1 MQKAYVRTNW
11 ENYPSDKTPLNEYE
25 LNRADKAIDEIDN
38 RVIVLDSTKFDKT
51 SAGTMVQ
58 NIQFDEATG
67 VFTITYFSGAVKR
80 IDTNIEKI
88 AVNFDYDVST
98 QRIILTLDDGT
109 VKYIDLS
116 ALVTQYEFL
125 DNGTIT
131 FSVDSA
137 GRISAAVKKAGITE
151 DMLQPDFL
159 ADIKVQAAAASKS
172 ATDAA
177 ASAVKSESSAVAAAA
192 SETAAKKSETAAKEA
207 LANCNNSADAAAESA
222 TDAHDSERAA
232 YDSEQAAKLSENAA
246 AASEESAASSE
257 VNAAL
262 SEKNAATSSASAA
275 SSSSTAK
282 SSAVAAESFAHGG
295 TDSRTNENIDNA
307 EYYYRQSKAIAE
319 GFKGALRPMGTKKF
333 ADLPAASEATEGD
346 MYNISDEFTTTAD
359 FEEGA
364 GNVIPAGANVYLTV
378 NNLWDIMAGTPV
390 TSVNGERGN
399 VVIDK
404 AAVGLGAVPNVATN
418 DQRPTFTQTDARAN
432 IVSSEKLTTIFG
444 KIAKWF
450 NDLKNVAFT
459 GSYKDLIDKPSVDTA
474 LSTASTNAVQ
484 NKAVA
489 SIVYGDEIS
498 TNDDWDNI
506 TIGYHVVNGGSQYPW
521 SADKHAPVGA
531 WGWGY
536 VIAWVYGTCGY
547 QIYITASSRKMY
559 IRSRYGSNWTGW
571 GEYDNIDTVF
581 DGAINVYS
589 YTSANPYITKSDG
602 YLTAAINGYAGQF
615 LRMRIED
622 KNGNGVDEIMFSDGV
637 SGYANFRNIY
647 VPRGMRIYKAAE
659 QLVTGSAST
668 AVFRQFSRT

>member
-1 MQKAYVRTNW
+1 MRKAYSRINW
-11 ENYPSDKTPLNEYE
+11 KNYPSDKTPLNETN
-25 LNRADKAIDEIDN
+25 LNRIDSALEDVDN
-38 RVIVLDSTKFDKT
+38 RVITLDSTKLDKT

-125 DNGTIT
+125 DNDTIT

-137 GRISAAVKKAGITE
+137 GRISATVKKAGITE

-177 ASAVKSESSAVAAAA
+177 ASAVKSESSAVAASA
-192 SETAAKKSETAAKEA
+192 SETAAKKSETASKEA

-232 YDSEQAAKLSENAA
+232 YDSEKAAKLSENAA

-295 TDSRTNENIDNA
+295 TDTRTNENIDNA

-319 GFKGALRPMGTKKF
+319 GFKGALRPMGTKQF

-364 GNVIPAGANVYLTV
+364 GNVIPAGSNIYLTI
-378 NNLWDIMAGTPV
+378 NKLWDIMAGTPV

-404 AAVGLGAVPNVATN
+404 EAVGLGAVPNVSTN
-418 DQRPTFTQTDARAN
+418 DQRPTFAQADARAN

-506 TIGYHVVNGGSQYPW
+506 TTGYHVVNGGSQYPW

-571 GEYDNIDTVF
+571 GEYDKIDAAF
-581 DGAINVYS
+581 DGAIDIS
-589 YTSANPYITKSDG
+589 AYTSTAPYTTQSDG
-602 YLTAAINGYAGQF
+602 YLTMTINGYAGQY
-615 LRMRIED
+615 LQMSMRD
-622 KNGNGVDEIMFSDGV
+622 KNGTEVDEIIFPDG
-637 SGYANFRNIY
+637 SNGYGCSRNVY
-647 VPRGMRIYKAAE
+647 VPKGMRVYKKAGN
-659 QLVTGSAST
+659 LVTGGISS
-668 AVFRQFSRT
+668 AVFRPFNRT

>member
-1 MQKAYVRTNW
+1 MQKAYSRIDW
-11 ENYPSDKTPLNEYE
+11 ENYPSNKTPLNETN
-25 LNRADKAIDEIDN
+25 LNRIDSALEDVDN
-38 RVIVLDSTKFDKT
+38 RVITLDSIKLDKT

-116 ALVTQYEFL
+116 ALVTQYEFI
-125 DNGTIT
+125 DNETIT
-131 FSVDSA
+131 FSVNPD
-137 GRISAAVKKAGITE
+137 GKISAAVKKSGITE
-151 DMLQPDFL
+151 DMLQPNFL
-159 ADIKVQAAAASKS
+159 ADVKVQAAAASKS

-177 ASAVKSESSAVAAAA
+177 ASAVKSESGAVAAAA
-192 SETAAKKSETAAKEA
+192 SETAAKKSETASKEA
-207 LANCNNSADAAAESA
+207 LANCNDAADSAAESA
-222 TDAHDSERAA
+222 TDARDSERAA
-232 YDSEQAAKLSENAA
+232 YDSEQAAKQSENAA
-246 AASEESAASSE
+246 AASEESAAESE
-257 VNAAL
+257 VKAGL
-262 SEKNAATSSASAA
+262 SEKNAAASSASASA
-275 SSSSTAK
+275 SSSTAK
-282 SSAVAAESFAHGG
+282 TYAIAAESYAHGG

-319 GFKGALRPMGTKKF
+319 GFKGALRPMGTKQF

-364 GNVIPAGANVYLTV
+364 GNVIPAGANVYLTA
-378 NNLWDIMAGTPV
+378 NRLWDIMAGTPV

-399 VVIDK
+399 VVVDK
-404 AAVGLGAVPNVATN
+404 ESVGLGNVPNVTTD
-418 DQRPTFTQTDARAN
+418 DQRPTFTPAASRAN
-432 IVSSEKLTTIFG
+432 IVSSEKMTTIFG

-459 GSYKDLIDKPSVDTA
+459 GSYKDLIDKPSVDAA
-474 LSTASTNAVQ
+474 LSTESTNAVQ

-489 SIVYGDEIS
+489 SIAYGNEVS

-506 TIGYHVVNGGSQYPW
+506 TMGCHVVNGGSQYPW
-521 SADKHAPVGA
+521 SSDKHAPVGA

-571 GEYDNIDTVF
+571 GEYDKIDAVF
-581 DGAINVYS
+581 DGGIDVS
-589 YTSANPYITKSDG
+589 TYTSAAPYTTRSDG
-602 YLTAAINGYAGQF
+602 YLTMTINGYAGQF
-615 LRMRIED
+615 LQMSMRD
-622 KNGNGVDEIMFSDGV
+622 KNGIEVDEIIFPDG
-637 SGYANFRNIY
+637 SNGYGCSRNVY
-647 VPRGMRIYKAAE
+647 VPKGMRVYKKAGN
-659 QLVTGSAST
+659 LVTGGISS
-668 AVFRQFSRT
+668 AVFRPFNRT

>member
-1 MQKAYVRTNW
+1 MQKAYRRINW
-11 ENYPSDKTPLNEYE
+11 KNYPSDKTPLNETN
-25 LNRADKAIDEIDN
+25 LNRIDSALEDVDN
-38 RVIVLDSTKFDKT
+38 RVITLDSTKLDKT

-67 VFTITYFSGAVKR
+67 VFTITYFSGSVKR

-98 QRIILTLDDGT
+98 QRIILTLDDST

-125 DNGTIT
+125 DNDTIT

-192 SETAAKKSETAAKEA
+192 SETAAKKSETASKEA

-295 TDSRTNENIDNA
+295 TDTRTNENIDNA

-319 GFKGALRPMGTKKF
+319 GFKGALRPMGTKQF

-418 DQRPTFTQTDARAN
+418 DQRPTFTQADSRAN
-432 IVSSEKLTTIFG
+432 IVSNEKMTTIFG
-444 KIAKWF
+444 KIARWF

>member
-1 MQKAYVRTNW
+1 MQKAYVRVNW

-125 DNGTIT
+125 DNDTIT

-192 SETAAKKSETAAKEA
+192 SETAAKKSEAASKEA

-295 TDSRTNENIDNA
+295 TDTRTNENIDNA

-319 GFKGALRPMGTKKF
+319 GFKGALRPMGTKQF

-364 GNVIPAGANVYLTV
+364 GNVIPAGANVYLTA
-378 NNLWDIMAGTPV
+378 NRLWDIMAGTPV

-399 VVIDK
+399 VVVDK
-404 AAVGLGAVPNVATN
+404 ESVGLGNVPNVTTD
-418 DQRPTFTQTDARAN
+418 DQRPTFTPAASREN
-432 IVSSEKLTTIFG
+432 IVSSEKITTIFG

-450 NDLKNVAFT
+450 SDLKAVAFT
-459 GSYKDLIDKPSVDTA
+459 GSYNDLSNKPSIDAA
-474 LSTASTNAVQ
+474 LSTASANAIQ

-489 SIVYGDEIS
+489 SLVYGKIVS
-498 TNDDWDNI
+498 ANDDWNDI
-506 TIGYHVVNGGSQYPW
+506 TIGYNLANGNW

-531 WGWGY
+531 FRRGY
-536 VIAWVYGTCGY
+536 IFTYMLNNFGY
-547 QIYITASSRKMY
+547 QIYITANNRNIY
-559 IRSRYGSNWTGW
+559 IRNTFNSEWSEWEECNAPNVSFGTAQNVFTYTASNAYLTQ
-571 GEYDNIDTVF
+571 
-581 DGAINVYS
+581 
-589 YTSANPYITKSDG
+589 SDG
-602 YLTAAINGYAGQF
+602 YLAISTSGHSGQF
-615 LRMRIED
+615 VIMTIRD
-622 KNGNGVDEIMFSDGV
+622 KNDVEVDETVFPDSTNLLGNSKAV
-637 SGYANFRNIY
+637 Y
-647 VPRGMRIYKAAE
+647 VPKGMYIYNKDYKA
-659 QLVTGSAST
+659 VTDGALT
-668 AVFRQFSRT
+668 AVFRPFNRE

>member
-1 MQKAYVRTNW
+1 MQKAYVRVNW

-125 DNGTIT
+125 DNDTIT

-192 SETAAKKSETAAKEA
+192 SETAAKKSEAASKEA

-295 TDSRTNENIDNA
+295 TDTRTNENIDNA

-319 GFKGALRPMGTKKF
+319 GFKGALRPMGTKQF

-364 GNVIPAGANVYLTV
+364 GNVIPAGANVYLTA
-378 NNLWDIMAGTPV
+378 NRLWDIMAGTLV

-399 VVIDK
+399 VVVDK
-404 AAVGLGAVPNVATN
+404 ESVGLGNVPNVTTD
-418 DQRPTFTQTDARAN
+418 DQRPTFTPAASREN
-432 IVSSEKLTTIFG
+432 IVSSEKITTIFG

-450 NDLKNVAFT
+450 SDLKAVAFT
-459 GSYKDLIDKPSVDTA
+459 GSYNDLSNKPSIDAA
-474 LSTASTNAVQ
+474 LSTASANAIQ

-489 SIVYGDEIS
+489 SLVYGKIVS
-498 TNDDWDNI
+498 ANDDWNDI
-506 TIGYHVVNGGSQYPW
+506 TIGYNLANGNW

-531 WGWGY
+531 YGRGY
-536 VIAWVYGTCGY
+536 IFTYMFNNFGY
-547 QIYITASSRKMY
+547 QIYITANSRKMY
-559 IRSRYGSNWTGW
+559 IRSRFGSDWSEW